1 MSFVTKKV
9 KTQTLG
15 EYLSSCRDHL
25 GLSLE
30 EAGRLSQIQP
40 KFLAALEEG
49 RYSDL
54 PATVYVKGF
63 LKSLAKFY
71 RVKEGK
77 LLEQFAAEHEIV
89 HNTALATP
97 VDERGKFF
105 MPRLILSPRT
115 LMVAG
120 VVAVGIL
127 SLGYLYFQ
135 ISSLSQPPILEV
147 FSPSSDGT
155 VDSSLLVVNGRTEAG
170 ASVYLNNQP
179 IVADATGEFQENLSL
194 APGPNQLVIR
204 AVNKFGRQTQISRSI
219 LLQEKQIAGSFT
231 SNQGPNAGLTVEV
244 AIGGKPTWIY
254 LEADGLEKYSGTMLA
269 GAKQTISAQNKIVL
283 TTGNAGA
290 TQVILNGKDLGI
302 LGKDGEVIRDIEFT
316 SNP

>member
-54 PATVYVKGF
+54 PAIVYVKGF

-71 RVKEGK
+71 RVKEEK

-155 VDSSLLVVNGRTEAG
+155 VDSSLLVVKGRTEAG

-194 APGPNQLVIR
+194 APGANQLVIR

-231 SNQGPNAGLTVEV
+231 SNQDPNAGLTVEV
-244 AIGGKPTWIY
+244 AIGVKPTWIY

-269 GAKQTISAQNKIVL
+269 GAKQTISAQSKIVL